1 MLMQAEGHTM
11 LLLQSKHNAS
21 LERERERER
30 DGMQKEMRGV
40 KQEDILWQGGGHDWG
55 AKALR
60 SDPYDSSS
68 SSEVAGL
75 VYT

>member
-30 DGMQKEMRGV
+30 DDMQKEMRGV
-40 KQEDILWQGGGHDWG
+40 KQEDILWQGRGREAMIGVLKLCVPIRLTPHPHQ
-55 AKALR
+55 
-60 SDPYDSSS
+60 S
-68 SSEVAGL
+68 
-75 VYT
+75 